1 MHTCLCIALEM
12 TSANKHAEGS
22 QVKDNSFFTSM
33 AFPTVSSAIRGKGT
47 LDKQETWLNLI

>member
-1 MHTCLCIALEM
+1 MCMHACLCIALEM
-12 TSANKHAEGS
+12 TSANKLAEGS

-47 LDKQETWLNLI
+47 LDKQET